1 VIRWSDEWARH
12 VGGGFGMN
20 DELDRLFAQ
29 MQAIEETIERRLEE
43 HRAQF
48 KYRLEH
54 GKAAFDAEAREVH
67 DLLRIGTWRYLRNTP
82 LRQFAVAPIIYAM
95 VLPLAL
101 VDLSFSVYQWICFT
115 AWGIGR
121 VSRRQHV
128 VIDRHRLRYLN
139 AIEKLN
145 CVYCGYGNGV
155 LSYARE
161 IAGRTE
167 QYWCPIRHA
176 TRVRGPHSRYK
187 AFVEYGDAEGY
198 RARLESL
205 RSKLR

>member
-1 VIRWSDEWARH
+1 
-12 VGGGFGMN
+12 MN
-20 DELDRLFAQ
+20 DELDRLFSQ
-29 MQAIEETIERRLEE
+29 IQAIEETIERRLEE

-48 KYRLEH
+48 KYRLQH
-54 GKAAFDAEAREVH
+54 GKAAFDTEAREVH
-67 DLLRIGTWRYLRNTP
+67 DLLRIGIWRYLRNTP

-95 VLPLAL
+95 VIPLAL
-101 VDLSFSVYQWICFT
+101 VDLSFSIYQWICFT

-128 VIDRHRLRYLN
+128 IIDRHRLRYLN
-139 AIEKLN
+139 SIEKLN